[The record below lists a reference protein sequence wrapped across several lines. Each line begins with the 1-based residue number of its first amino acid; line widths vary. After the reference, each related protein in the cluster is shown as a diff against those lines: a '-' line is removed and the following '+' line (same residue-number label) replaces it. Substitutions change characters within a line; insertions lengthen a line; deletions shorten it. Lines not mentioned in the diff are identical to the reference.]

1 MADSSTLLLDE
12 NINISTEYLNW
23 PGLKE
28 LVDNKNISPEDEW
41 YQNTEYLNWPGLK
54 ELIDN
59 KNILPED
66 EWYQNKEYLNWPGL
80 QYLWYTKIKPSIY
93 KNTGVTQN
101 KIDDE
106 NWYITY
112 DASEGQVYITLNED
126 NQNFYFDQDGSCG
139 CIQDYNGML
148 QVVVN
153 RDLSLMIDGFI
164 DDSIGQIGNN
174 SDQIGDATGNLYVN
188 FARNYEYDSSQ

>member
-1 MADSSTLLLDE
+1 MADNSTLLLNK
-12 NINISTEYLNW
+12 NINNSTEYLNW

-28 LVDNKNISPEDEW
+28 LA
-41 YQNTEYLNWPGLK
+41 
-54 ELIDN
+54 DN

-66 EWYQNKEYLNWPGL
+66 EWYLNTEYLNWPGL
-80 QYLWYTKIKPSIY
+80 QYLWYTKIKPAIY
-93 KNTGVTQN
+93 QNTSVV
-101 KIDDE
+101 KSRIDDE

-112 DASEGQVYITLNED
+112 DASEGQVYITLNDD

-139 CIQDYNGML
+139 SIQDYNGML

-164 DDSIGQIGNN
+164 DDNIGSIGNN
-174 SDQIGDATGNLYVN
+174 SDIIGDATGKLYVN
-188 FARNYEYDSSQ
+188 FIRNYEYDSSQ